1 MRRQKAW
8 YLCISLCLILLVA
21 CTSHPKQPP
30 AKAEDRELKLVSDMI
45 EAIEKDIGR
54 FQKSGGKPL
63 DADNPARKWAEV
75 LWQYHEVH
83 PGTPA
88 SAKAANLALRAF
100 TYTGQVDSAIAKA
113 QTFKPEDPAWEQVV
127 GPLFYAAGEKKD
139 YGSFIKTVESILKGA
154 TDKKTRAVL
163 WLNLGQ
169 AYEEQ
174 KEIERAKTAFTAA
187 AREAPESDYAK
198 SAKGNLYELTSLNV
212 GQAAPQFTAKTLD
225 GRGISRLDLNGN
237 VILLNFWASW

>member
-1 MRRQKAW
+1 
-8 YLCISLCLILLVA
+8 
-21 CTSHPKQPP
+21 
-30 AKAEDRELKLVSDMI
+30 MI
-45 EAIEKDIGR
+45 EAIEKDIGQ

-88 SAKAANLALRAF
+88 SAKVANLALRAF
-100 TYTGQVDSAIAKA
+100 TYTGQVDNAIAKA
-113 QTFKPEDPAWEQVV
+113 QTFKPEDPAWEEVV
-127 GPLFYAAGEKKD
+127 GPLFWAAGEKKD

-169 AYEEQ
+169 AYQEQ
-174 KEIERAKTAFTAA
+174 KERERAKTAFRAA
-187 AREAPESDYAK
+187 AREAPDSDYGK

-212 GQAAPQFTAKTLD
+212 GQVAPQFTAKTLD
-225 GRGISRLDLNGN
+225 GRDISRADLNGN
-237 VILLNFWASW
+237 VVLLNFWASW